1 MGIDK
6 GSGWSGEEGAGGG
19 KAAAALLL
27 TPSASGVWPAAW
39 GLLLGQ

>member
-27 TPSASGVWPAAW
+27 APSASGVWPAAW